1 MEPIMDDSIQSFVT
15 YLAGAGVV
23 GLICWTWALWLRHH
37 DLDKK
42 VAEFYP
48 KRPELL
54 EIQAQTNIRLARIE
68 DLVYRLCMKLE
79 VPVVHSDAYR

>member
-1 MEPIMDDSIQSFVT
+1 MDASIQSFVT

-23 GLICWTWALWLRHH
+23 GLIGWTWALWLRHH

-48 KRPELL
+48 KRTELI
-54 EIQAQTNIRLARIE
+54 EAQAQTNIRLARIE
-68 DLVYRLCMKLE
+68 DLVYRLCAKLE
-79 VPVVHSDAYR
+79 VPVAHPDPYR